1 MVGDRGW
8 VDLGVDR
15 LFFWYFYVIIGLLEV
30 LFGNVLFNFCFF
42 KCSCFGGRRIKKIVK

>member
-1 MVGDRGW
+1 MVGDSGW